1 MQNKINVGLIGA
13 GTVGSGT
20 YKVLKENFAEIY
32 RKTGK
37 EIVVFALAEKDI
49 KRAKEIVDDKTMIYE
64 DAFDLV
70 KDEDIH
76 IVIEL
81 IGGTGVS
88 KDLVE
93 EAIKNKKHVVTA
105 NKALIAMHG
114 EELVSLAHK
123 HHVNLAYEA
132 AVAGGIPIIKAI
144 REGLVANK
152 IEWIVGI
159 LNGTTNYILT
169 EMKEN
174 NLAFDVALKQAQ
186 ELGFAEADPTFDI
199 EGVDVAHK
207 ITILASIA
215 FGIPINFDA
224 VHIEGISNLD
234 QKDIIYAEELGYK
247 IKLLGIA
254 KRHVNSVELRVHP
267 TLIPEKSLV
276 ANVDGPMNAVLVQG
290 NMVGPTL
297 YYGAGAG
304 AEPTASAVVADII
317 DLARNIESNNTTPI
331 LGFIQ
336 DEIKAKSTYLI
347 QDITSKFYLRI
358 SMKNESD
365 VLAKITQVFQKFALA
380 FGFKSDAMVYKEIQ
394 QDDKIVDI
402 ISVTPEM
409 TELRINEIINEI
421 EVLPENKNKVVKLR
435 IEQLN
440 K

>member
-1 MQNKINVGLIGA
+1 MKNKINIGLIGA
-13 GTVGSGT
+13 GTVGGGT
-20 YKVLKENFAEIY
+20 YKILKENFSEIF

-49 KRAKEIVDDKTMIYE
+49 KKAKSLVDDNTIIYE

-70 KDEDIH
+70 KDENIH
-76 IVIEL
+76 IVLEL

-88 KDLVE
+88 KDLVK

-123 HHVNLAYEA
+123 HNVNLAYEA
-132 AVAGGIPIIKAI
+132 AVAGGIPVIKAV
-144 REGLVANK
+144 REGLAGNK
-152 IEWIVGI
+152 IEWVVGI

-174 NLAFDVALKQAQ
+174 NLTFDVALKQAQ

-199 EGVDVAHK
+199 EGVDAAHK

-215 FGIPINFDA
+215 FGIPINFEA
-224 VHIEGISNLD
+224 AHIEGISNLD

-247 IKLLGIA
+247 IKLLGIT
-254 KRHVNSVELRVHP
+254 KCNNETVELRVHP
-267 TLIPEKSLV
+267 TLIPEKRLV

-304 AEPTASAVVADII
+304 SEPTASAVVADII

-331 LGFIQ
+331 PILGFI
-336 DEIKAKSTYLI
+336 DGEIKEKKMLSI
-347 QDITSKFYLRI
+347 EDITSEFYLRL
-358 SMKNESD
+358 SMKNESG
-365 VLAKITQVFQKFALA
+365 VLAKITQVFAEH
-380 FGFKSDAMVYKEIQ
+380 SISIDAMVQKEIQ
-394 QDDKIVDI
+394 EDDGVVDI
-402 ISVTPEM
+402 ILVTSTLIER
-409 TELRINEIINEI
+409 EINKIINEI
-421 EVLPENKNKVVKLR
+421 EALPENRSKAVKLR

-440 K
+440 R

>member
-20 YKVLKENFAEIY
+20 YKILKENFAEIY

-37 EIVVFALAEKDI
+37 EIIVFALAEKDT
-49 KRAKEIVDDKTMIYE
+49 KRAKEVADDKTLIFE

-70 KDEDIH
+70 KDKNIH
-76 IVIEL
+76 IVVEL
-81 IGGTGVS
+81 IGGTGIS

-93 EAIKNKKHVVTA
+93 EAIKNNKHVVTA

-114 EELVSLAHK
+114 EELVNLATK
-123 HHVNLAYEA
+123 HNVNLSYEA
-132 AVAGGIPIIKAI
+132 AVAGGIPIVKAI

-152 IEWIVGI
+152 IEWIAGI

-174 NLAFDVALKQAQ
+174 NLTFEVALKQAQ

-199 EGVDVAHK
+199 EGVDAAHK

-215 FGIPINFDA
+215 FGIPVNFNA
-224 VHIEGISNLD
+224 AYIEGISNLA

-247 IKLLGIA
+247 IKLLGIT
-254 KRHVNSVELRVHP
+254 KCNNDLVELRVHP
-267 TLIPEKSLV
+267 TLIPEKRLV
-276 ANVDGPMNAVLVQG
+276 ANVDGAMNAVLVKG
-290 NMVGPTL
+290 NMVGLTL

-317 DLARNIESNNTTPI
+317 DLARNLESNNTTPI
-331 LGFIQ
+331 PILGFIKN
-336 DEIKAKSTYLI
+336 EIKSKKMLSI
-347 QDITSKFYLRI
+347 KDITSEFYLRI
-358 SMKNESD
+358 SMKNESG
-365 VLAKITQVFQKFALA
+365 VLAKITQVFAQH
-380 FGFKSDAMVYKEIQ
+380 SISIDAMVQKEIQ
-394 QDDKIVDI
+394 EDDEIVDI
-402 ISVTPEM
+402 ILVTSNMIEKEM
-409 TELRINEIINEI
+409 NKIINEI
-421 EVLPENKNKVVKLR
+421 EALPENKDKVVKLR

>member
-37 EIVVFALAEKDI
+37 EIIVFALAEKDT
-49 KRAKEIVDDKTMIYE
+49 KRAKEVADDKTLIFE

-70 KDEDIH
+70 KDKNIH
-76 IVIEL
+76 IVVEL
-81 IGGTGVS
+81 IGGTGIS

-93 EAIKNKKHVVTA
+93 EAIKNNKHVVTA

-114 EELVSLAHK
+114 EELVNLATK
-123 HHVNLAYEA
+123 HNVNLSYEA
-132 AVAGGIPIIKAI
+132 AVAGGIPIVKAI

-152 IEWIVGI
+152 IEWIAGI

-174 NLAFDVALKQAQ
+174 NLTFEVALKQAQ

-199 EGVDVAHK
+199 EGIDAAHK

-215 FGIPINFDA
+215 FGIPVNFNA
-224 VHIEGISNLD
+224 AHIEGISNLA
-234 QKDIIYAEELGYK
+234 QKDIIYAEELGYR
-247 IKLLGIA
+247 IKLLGIT
-254 KRHVNSVELRVHP
+254 KCNNDLVELRVHP
-267 TLIPEKSLV
+267 TLIPEKRLV
-276 ANVDGPMNAVLVQG
+276 ANVDGAMNAVLVKG

-317 DLARNIESNNTTPI
+317 DLARNLESNNTTPI
-331 LGFIQ
+331 PILGFIKN
-336 DEIKAKSTYLI
+336 EIKSKKMLSI
-347 QDITSKFYLRI
+347 KDITSEFYLRI
-358 SMKNESD
+358 SMKNESE
-365 VLAKITQVFQKFALA
+365 VLAKITQVFAQH
-380 FGFKSDAMVYKEIQ
+380 SISIDAMVQKEIQ
-394 QDDKIVDI
+394 EDDEIVDI
-402 ISVTPEM
+402 ILVTSNMIEKEM
-409 TELRINEIINEI
+409 NKIINEI
-421 EVLPENKNKVVKLR
+421 EALPENKDKVVKLR

>member
-37 EIVVFALAEKDI
+37 EIIVFALAEKDT
-49 KRAKEIVDDKTMIYE
+49 KRAKEVADDKTLIFE

-70 KDEDIH
+70 KDKNIH
-76 IVIEL
+76 IVVEL
-81 IGGTGVS
+81 IGGTGIS

-93 EAIKNKKHVVTA
+93 EAIKNNKHVVTA

-114 EELVSLAHK
+114 EELVNLATK
-123 HHVNLAYEA
+123 HNVNLSYEA
-132 AVAGGIPIIKAI
+132 AVAGGIPIVKAI

-152 IEWIVGI
+152 IEWIAGI

-174 NLAFDVALKQAQ
+174 NLAFEVALKQAQ

-199 EGVDVAHK
+199 EGVDAAHK

-215 FGIPINFDA
+215 FGIPVNFNA
-224 VHIEGISNLD
+224 AYIEGISNLA
-234 QKDIIYAEELGYK
+234 QKDIIYAEELGYR
-247 IKLLGIA
+247 IKLLGIT
-254 KRHVNSVELRVHP
+254 KCNNDLVELRVHP
-267 TLIPEKSLV
+267 TLIPEKRLV
-276 ANVDGPMNAVLVQG
+276 ANVDGAMNAVLVKG
-290 NMVGPTL
+290 NMVGLTL

-317 DLARNIESNNTTPI
+317 DLARNLESNNTTPI
-331 LGFIQ
+331 PILGFIKN
-336 DEIKAKSTYLI
+336 EIKSKKMLSI
-347 QDITSKFYLRI
+347 KDITSEFYLRI
-358 SMKNESD
+358 SMKNESG
-365 VLAKITQVFQKFALA
+365 VLAKITQVFAQH
-380 FGFKSDAMVYKEIQ
+380 SISIDAMVQKEIQ
-394 QDDKIVDI
+394 EDDEIVDI
-402 ISVTPEM
+402 ILVTSNMIEKEM
-409 TELRINEIINEI
+409 NKIINEI
-421 EVLPENKNKVVKLR
+421 EALPENKDKVVKLR

>member
-13 GTVGSGT
+13 GTVGGGT
-20 YKVLKENFAEIY
+20 YKILKENFSEIF

-37 EIVVFALAEKDI
+37 NIVVFALAEKDV
-49 KRAKEIVDDKTMIYE
+49 KRAKEVVDDKTIIYE

-70 KDEDIH
+70 KDENVQ

-81 IGGTGVS
+81 IGGTGVA

-93 EAIKNKKHVVTA
+93 EAIKQNKHVVTA

-114 EELVSLAHK
+114 EELVSLAQK
-123 HHVNLAYEA
+123 HNVNLTYEA
-132 AVAGGIPIIKAI
+132 AVAGGIPIIKSV
-144 REGLVANK
+144 REGLAGNK
-152 IEWIVGI
+152 IDWIVGI

-174 NLAFDVALKQAQ
+174 NLGFDVALKQAQ

-199 EGVDVAHK
+199 EGVDAAHK

-224 VHIEGISNLD
+224 VHIEGISNLN

-247 IKLLGIA
+247 IKLLGIT
-254 KRHVNSVELRVHP
+254 KNHSDSVELRVHP
-267 TLIPEKSLV
+267 TLIPEKRLV

-304 AEPTASAVVADII
+304 SEPTASAVVADVI
-317 DLARNIESNNTTPI
+317 DLARNLQSNNIIPIPI
-331 LGFIQ
+331 LGFVK
-336 DEIKAKSTYLI
+336 DEVKAKKILTI
-347 QDITSKFYLRI
+347 EDITSEFYLRL
-358 SMKNESD
+358 SMKNESG
-365 VLAKITQVFQKFALA
+365 VLAKITQVFAQH
-380 FGFKSDAMVYKEIQ
+380 SISIDAMVQKEIQ
-394 QDDKIVDI
+394 ENDEIVDI
-402 ISVTPEM
+402 ILVTTNMKEK
-409 TELRINEIINEI
+409 EINKIVNEI
-421 EVLPENKNKVVKLR
+421 ESLPENNNKAVKLR

>member
-20 YKVLKENFAEIY
+20 YKILKENFAEIY

-37 EIVVFALAEKDI
+37 EIIVFALAEKDT
-49 KRAKEIVDDKTMIYE
+49 KRAKEVADDKTLIFE

-70 KDEDIH
+70 KDKNIH
-76 IVIEL
+76 IVVEL
-81 IGGTGVS
+81 IGGTGIS

-93 EAIKNKKHVVTA
+93 EAIKNNKHVVTA

-114 EELVSLAHK
+114 EELVNLATK
-123 HHVNLAYEA
+123 HNVNLSYEA
-132 AVAGGIPIIKAI
+132 AVAGGIPIVKAI

-152 IEWIVGI
+152 IEWIAGI

-174 NLAFDVALKQAQ
+174 NLAFEVALKQAQ

-199 EGVDVAHK
+199 EGVDAAHK

-215 FGIPINFDA
+215 FGIPVNFNA
-224 VHIEGISNLD
+224 AHIEGISNLA

-247 IKLLGIA
+247 IKLLGIT
-254 KRHVNSVELRVHP
+254 KCNNDLVELRVHP
-267 TLIPEKSLV
+267 TLIPEKRLV
-276 ANVDGPMNAVLVQG
+276 ANVDGAMNAVLVKG
-290 NMVGPTL
+290 NMVGLTL

-317 DLARNIESNNTTPI
+317 DLARNLESNNTTPI
-331 LGFIQ
+331 PILGFIKN
-336 DEIKAKSTYLI
+336 EIKSKKILSI
-347 QDITSKFYLRI
+347 KDITSEFYLRI
-358 SMKNESD
+358 SMKNESG
-365 VLAKITQVFQKFALA
+365 VLAKITQVFAQH
-380 FGFKSDAMVYKEIQ
+380 SISIDAMVQKEIQ
-394 QDDKIVDI
+394 EDDEIVDI
-402 ISVTPEM
+402 ILVTSNMIEKEM
-409 TELRINEIINEI
+409 NKIINEI
-421 EVLPENKNKVVKLR
+421 EALPENKDKVVKLR

-440 K
+440 N

>member
-20 YKVLKENFAEIY
+20 YKILKENFAEIY

-37 EIVVFALAEKDI
+37 EIIVFALAEKDT
-49 KRAKEIVDDKTMIYE
+49 KRAKEVADDKTLIFE

-70 KDEDIH
+70 KDKNIH
-76 IVIEL
+76 IVVEL
-81 IGGTGVS
+81 IGGTGIS

-93 EAIKNKKHVVTA
+93 EAIKNNKHVVTA

-114 EELVSLAHK
+114 EELVNLATK
-123 HHVNLAYEA
+123 HNVNLSYEA
-132 AVAGGIPIIKAI
+132 AVAGGIPIVKAI

-174 NLAFDVALKQAQ
+174 NLAFEVALKQAQ

-199 EGVDVAHK
+199 EGIDAAHK

-215 FGIPINFDA
+215 FGIPVNFNA
-224 VHIEGISNLD
+224 AHIEGISNLA
-234 QKDIIYAEELGYK
+234 QKDIIYAEELGYR
-247 IKLLGIA
+247 IKLLGIT
-254 KRHVNSVELRVHP
+254 KCNNDLVELRVHP
-267 TLIPEKSLV
+267 TLIPEKRLV
-276 ANVDGPMNAVLVQG
+276 ANVDGAMNAVLVKG

-317 DLARNIESNNTTPI
+317 DLARNLESNNTTPI
-331 LGFIQ
+331 PILGFIKN
-336 DEIKAKSTYLI
+336 EIKSKKMLSI
-347 QDITSKFYLRI
+347 KDITSEFYLRI
-358 SMKNESD
+358 SMKNESG
-365 VLAKITQVFQKFALA
+365 VLAKITQVFAQH
-380 FGFKSDAMVYKEIQ
+380 SISIDAMVQKEIQ
-394 QDDKIVDI
+394 EDDEIVDI
-402 ISVTPEM
+402 ILVTSNMIEKEM
-409 TELRINEIINEI
+409 NKIINEI
-421 EVLPENKNKVVKLR
+421 EALPENKDKVVKLR

>member
-1 MQNKINVGLIGA
+1 MKNKINIGLIGA
-13 GTVGSGT
+13 GTVGGGT
-20 YKVLKENFAEIY
+20 YKILKENFSEIF

-49 KRAKEIVDDKTMIYE
+49 KRAKEVADDKTLIFE

-70 KDEDIH
+70 KDKNIH
-76 IVIEL
+76 IVVEL
-81 IGGTGVS
+81 IGGTGIS

-93 EAIKNKKHVVTA
+93 EAIKNNKHVVTA

-114 EELVSLAHK
+114 EELVNLATK
-123 HHVNLAYEA
+123 HNVNLLYEA
-132 AVAGGIPIIKAI
+132 AVAGGIPIVKAI

-152 IEWIVGI
+152 IEWIAGI

-174 NLAFDVALKQAQ
+174 NLAFEVALKQAQ

-199 EGVDVAHK
+199 EGVDAAHK

-215 FGIPINFDA
+215 FGIPVNFNA
-224 VHIEGISNLD
+224 AHIEGISNLA
-234 QKDIIYAEELGYK
+234 QKDIIYAEELGYR
-247 IKLLGIA
+247 IKLLGIT
-254 KRHVNSVELRVHP
+254 KCNNDLVELRVHP
-267 TLIPEKSLV
+267 TLIPEKRLV
-276 ANVDGPMNAVLVQG
+276 ANVDGAMNAVLVKG

-317 DLARNIESNNTTPI
+317 DLARNLESNNTTPI
-331 LGFIQ
+331 PILGFIKN
-336 DEIKAKSTYLI
+336 EIKSKKMLSI
-347 QDITSKFYLRI
+347 KDIASEFYLRI
-358 SMKNESD
+358 SMKNESE
-365 VLAKITQVFQKFALA
+365 VLAKITQVFAQH
-380 FGFKSDAMVYKEIQ
+380 SISIDAMVQKEIQ
-394 QDDKIVDI
+394 EDDEIVDI
-402 ISVTPEM
+402 ILVTSNMIEKEM
-409 TELRINEIINEI
+409 NKIINEI
-421 EVLPENKNKVVKLR
+421 EALPENKDKVVKLR

>member
-37 EIVVFALAEKDI
+37 EIIVFALAEKDR
-49 KRAKEIVDDKTMIYE
+49 KRAKEVADDKTLIFE

-70 KDEDIH
+70 KDKNIH
-76 IVIEL
+76 IVVEL
-81 IGGTGVS
+81 IGGTGIS

-93 EAIKNKKHVVTA
+93 EAIKNNKHVVTA

-114 EELVSLAHK
+114 EELVNLATK
-123 HHVNLAYEA
+123 HNVNLSYEA
-132 AVAGGIPIIKAI
+132 AIAGGIPIVKAI

-174 NLAFDVALKQAQ
+174 NLAFEVALKQAQ

-199 EGVDVAHK
+199 EGVDAAHK

-215 FGIPINFDA
+215 FGIPVNFNA
-224 VHIEGISNLD
+224 AHIEGISNLA
-234 QKDIIYAEELGYK
+234 QKDIIYAEELGYR
-247 IKLLGIA
+247 IKLLGIT
-254 KRHVNSVELRVHP
+254 KCNNNLVELRVHP
-267 TLIPEKSLV
+267 TLIPEKRLV
-276 ANVDGPMNAVLVQG
+276 ANVDGAMNAVLVKG

-317 DLARNIESNNTTPI
+317 DLARNLESNNTTPI
-331 LGFIQ
+331 PILGFIKN
-336 DEIKAKSTYLI
+336 EIKSKKILSI
-347 QDITSKFYLRI
+347 KDITSEFYLRI
-358 SMKNESD
+358 SMKNESG
-365 VLAKITQVFQKFALA
+365 VLAKITQVFAQH
-380 FGFKSDAMVYKEIQ
+380 SISIDAMVQKEIQ
-394 QDDKIVDI
+394 EDDEMVDI
-402 ISVTPEM
+402 ILVTSNMIEKEM
-409 TELRINEIINEI
+409 NKIINEI
-421 EVLPENKNKVVKLR
+421 EALPENKDKVVKLR

-440 K
+440 N

>member
-1 MQNKINVGLIGA
+1 MQNKINIGLIGA
-13 GTVGSGT
+13 GTVGSGA

-37 EIVVFALAEKDI
+37 EIIVFALAEKDT
-49 KRAKEIVDDKTMIYE
+49 KRAKEVADDKTLIFE

-70 KDEDIH
+70 KDKNIH
-76 IVIEL
+76 IVVEL
-81 IGGTGVS
+81 IGGTGIS

-93 EAIKNKKHVVTA
+93 EAIKNNKHVVTA

-114 EELVSLAHK
+114 EELVNLATK
-123 HHVNLAYEA
+123 HNVNLCYEA
-132 AVAGGIPIIKAI
+132 AVAGGIPIVKAI
-144 REGLVANK
+144 REGLAANK
-152 IEWIVGI
+152 IEWIAGI

-174 NLAFDVALKQAQ
+174 NLSFDVALKQAQ

-199 EGVDVAHK
+199 EGIDAAHK

-215 FGIPINFDA
+215 FGIPINFKA
-224 VHIEGISNLD
+224 THIEGISNLD

-247 IKLLGIA
+247 IKLLGIT
-254 KRHVNSVELRVHP
+254 KFNNDSVELRVHP
-267 TLIPEKSLV
+267 TLIPEKRLV

-290 NMVGPTL
+290 DMVGPTL

-317 DLARNIESNNTTPI
+317 DLARNLELTGTNQIPI
-331 LGFIQ
+331 LGFIK
-336 DEIKAKSTYLI
+336 DEIQTKKILSI
-347 QDITSKFYLRI
+347 EDITSEFYLRL
-358 SMKNESD
+358 SMKNESG
-365 VLAKITQVFQKFALA
+365 VLAKITQIFAEH
-380 FGFKSDAMVYKEIQ
+380 SISIDAMVQKEIQ
-394 QDDKIVDI
+394 EDDKVVDI
-402 ISVTPEM
+402 ILVTSIMIE
-409 TELRINEIINEI
+409 RDVNKIINEI
-421 EVLPENKNKVVKLR
+421 EVLPESQNKAVKLR

>member
-20 YKVLKENFAEIY
+20 YKILKENFVEIY

-37 EIVVFALAEKDI
+37 EIIVFALAEKDR
-49 KRAKEIVDDKTMIYE
+49 KRAKEVADDKTLIFE

-70 KDEDIH
+70 KDKNIH
-76 IVIEL
+76 IVVEL
-81 IGGTGVS
+81 IGGTGIS

-93 EAIKNKKHVVTA
+93 EAIKNNKHVVTA

-114 EELVSLAHK
+114 EELVNLATK
-123 HHVNLAYEA
+123 HNVNLSYEA
-132 AVAGGIPIIKAI
+132 AVAGGIPIVKAI

-174 NLAFDVALKQAQ
+174 NLAFEVALKQAQ

-199 EGVDVAHK
+199 EGVDAAHK

-215 FGIPINFDA
+215 FGIPVNFNA
-224 VHIEGISNLD
+224 AYIEGISNLA
-234 QKDIIYAEELGYK
+234 QKDIIYAEELGYR
-247 IKLLGIA
+247 IKLLGIT
-254 KRHVNSVELRVHP
+254 KCNNNLVELRVHP
-267 TLIPEKSLV
+267 TLIPEKRLV
-276 ANVDGPMNAVLVQG
+276 ANVDGAMNAVLVKG

-317 DLARNIESNNTTPI
+317 DLARNLESNNTTPI
-331 LGFIQ
+331 PILGFIKN
-336 DEIKAKSTYLI
+336 EIKSKKMLSI
-347 QDITSKFYLRI
+347 ENITSEFYLRI
-358 SMKNESD
+358 SMKNESG
-365 VLAKITQVFQKFALA
+365 VLAKITQVFAQH
-380 FGFKSDAMVYKEIQ
+380 SISIDAMVQKEIQ
-394 QDDKIVDI
+394 EDDGIVDI
-402 ISVTPEM
+402 ILVTSNMIEKEM
-409 TELRINEIINEI
+409 NKIINEI
-421 EVLPENKNKVVKLR
+421 EALPENKDKVVKLR

-440 K
+440 N